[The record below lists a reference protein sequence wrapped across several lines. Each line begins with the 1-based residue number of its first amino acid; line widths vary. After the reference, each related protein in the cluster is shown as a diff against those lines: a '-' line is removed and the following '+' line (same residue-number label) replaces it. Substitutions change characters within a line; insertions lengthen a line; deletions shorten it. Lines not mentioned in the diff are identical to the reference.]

1 MRATGLY
8 GIGLLGPGLAGFESA
23 REVLSGKVPYTQ
35 APGQAPPSRLLP
47 ANERR
52 RTTPAIRLALKVAEE
67 ASDEPSRQGIRSVF
81 ASSSGDMDIIE
92 CICEALAQHE
102 KIVSPTQFHNSVHNA
117 PAGYWSIA
125 TGNPTQV
132 TAVSGFTESFA
143 AGLLQAGVLQQAEG
157 GEVLLVAYDVAS
169 GPAMIQARPVHH
181 SFAVALRLGPAEG
194 SPWRLALEPSAA
206 GEADGCTDPELEA
219 LRLDNPAARALPLL
233 QRLAGGQGG
242 HVKLPAPLGRLLQIE
257 LHRED

>member
-1 MRATGLY
+1 MKAMGLY
-8 GIGLLGPGLAGFESA
+8 GIGLLGPGLADFESA
-23 REVLSGKVPYTQ
+23 RALLAGDAPYTQ
-35 APGQAPPSRLLP
+35 APVQVPPSPLLP

-67 ASDEPSRQGIRSVF
+67 ASDEASRQDIRSVF

-92 CICEALAQHE
+92 CICDALAQAE
-102 KIVSPTQFHNSVHNA
+102 KFVSPTQFHNSVHNA

-125 TGNPTQV
+125 TANPAQA
-132 TAVSGFTESFA
+132 TALSGFTETFA

-169 GPAMIQARPVHH
+169 GPVMLKARPVQHP
-181 SFAVALRLGPAEG
+181 FAVALRLGPAG
-194 SPWRLALEPSAA
+194 GTPWRLVLEPGGA
-206 GEADGCTDPELEA
+206 GEADTCSDPALEA

-233 QRLAGGQGG
+233 QRLAGGQGS
-242 HVKLPAPLGRLLQIE
+242 HVKLPAPLGRLLHIE
-257 LHRED
+257 LHRDD

>member
-1 MRATGLY
+1 VKPMGLY
-8 GIGLLGPGLAGFESA
+8 GIGLLGPGLADFQTA
-23 REVLSGKVPYTQ
+23 REALSGKAPYGQ
-35 APGQAPPSRLLP
+35 ALVQAPPSPLLP

-67 ASDEPSRQGIRSVF
+67 ASDAASRQGLRSVF

-92 CICEALAQHE
+92 GICDALTRPE
-102 KIVSPTQFHNSVHNA
+102 KAVSPTQFHNSVHNA

-125 TGNPTQV
+125 TANPAQA
-132 TAVSGFTESFA
+132 TALSGFTETFA

-169 GPAMIQARPVHH
+169 GPTMIQARPVHH
-181 SFAVALRLGPAEG
+181 PFAVALRLGPAQG
-194 SPWRLALEPSAA
+194 SAWRLVLEPGGA
-206 GEADGCTDPELEA
+206 GEADTCSDPALEA

-233 QRLAGGQGG
+233 QRLASGQGG
-242 HVKLPAPLGRLLQIE
+242 HVKLPAPLGRLLHVR